1 MMFADLFQTVSY
13 RLQNAIGKRR
23 YIYRGMPNR
32 AITPRDARQF
42 ENLAKETQQQVEL
55 RQQAYNALAQAAV
68 GQLTADRLY
77 LEINQMLAQT
87 QVQRGILTAEH
98 RAFLSGQRLELTSKQ
113 YEVKALLAAD
123 ADRERQIK
131 ASFSRRLAPA
141 AATVSAEEV
150 GK

>member
-1 MMFADLFQTVSY
+1 MFGDLFRETTY

-23 YIYRGMPNR
+23 YIYHGVPNR

-55 RQQAYNALAQAAV
+55 RQQAYNALAQAAI
-68 GQLTADRLY
+68 GQLTSDKLY

-98 RAFLSGQRLELTSKQ
+98 RAFLSGQRLELSAKE

-123 ADRERQIK
+123 AERERQIK

-141 AATVSAEEV
+141 ATTVAAEEI
-150 GK
+150 GE

>member
-1 MMFADLFQTVSY
+1 MFGDTFREITY

-23 YIYRGMPNR
+23 YIYHGVPNR

-42 ENLAKETQQQVEL
+42 EDLAKETQQQVEL

-68 GQLTADRLY
+68 GQLTSDKLY

-98 RAFLSGQRLELTSKQ
+98 RAFLSGQRLELSAKQ
-113 YEVKALLAAD
+113 YEVRALLAAN

-131 ASFSRRLAPA
+131 ASFSRRLTPA
-141 AATVSAEEV
+141 VTTVAAEEV
-150 GK
+150 GE

>member
-1 MMFADLFQTVSY
+1 MFEDLFRSISY

-23 YIYRGMPNR
+23 YIYHGMPNR

-42 ENLAKETQQQVEL
+42 ENLAKETQLQVEL
-55 RQQAYNALAQAAV
+55 RQQAYNSLAQAAI
-68 GQLTADRLY
+68 GQLTADKLY
-77 LEINQMLAQT
+77 MEIQQLLTQT
-87 QVQRGILTAEH
+87 QVQRGVLKADH
-98 RAFLSGQRLELTSKQ
+98 RAFLSGQRLELASKQ

-141 AATVSAEEV
+141 ATTVVAEEV
-150 GK
+150 GE